1 MSNNYYA
8 GGVGATYTFTVIPNN
23 KVPKSSYL

>member
-8 GGVGATYTFTVIPNN
+8 GGISATYTFTVVPTN